1 MPGNDAS
8 ETTRASSR
16 HKMDLAAA
24 NMRAGDPSAFP
35 IAERTKGLGVT
46 MKATLTRTIA
56 LGALAG
62 SLAFPTTAVLAQQDT
77 DTQSAEELEDQL
89 EQGNTIVVTAQGRTQ
104 ELTDVPVAVNVV
116 SAEELRNSGAS
127 DIRELNQVAPSL
139 LVSSTGNEANG
150 SARIRGIGTVGD
162 NPGLESSVAVFID
175 GVYRSRSGNALSEL
189 GPIDR
194 VEVLRGPQG
203 TLGGRNSSAGL
214 INIYTAPPEFEFG
227 GYGAFSYGNFD
238 AIRVEGGLTAP
249 FGETVAGRI
258 DGVYFKRDG
267 FYNDVVNDTDVNNR
281 DRYLVRGQ
289 LLFEPSE
296 SLTVRLTGDYSK
308 KDEACC
314 AATFVQTDFAQ
325 LARVSPGFDPF
336 TRPTGGPALTST
348 DNPIINVL
356 LGLGQNPAALNQGTF
371 NRDIYVTPG
380 RSYEGETEDYGV
392 ALEAN
397 WDLGGARLTSITG
410 YREYSNFQGSD
421 TDYTQVDILYRAPGP
436 NAGAREFE
444 TFSQELRL
452 QGEAF
457 GGTLDWLIGGYFANE
472 KLETRDNLRFGNQYG
487 TLATCR
493 IAIAINPAL
502 VNPSAQNCL
511 GANVAALTAGP
522 GAFGAATPAIIA
534 GINNLSNVNDLG
546 GTGDVYNQESNNFA
560 IFTHNIINV
569 TDRLNLTLGL
579 RYTNENKD
587 FSASF
592 NNDNTICPTNRAL
605 LGGFLGVPSLAPLA
619 GGLIA
624 LSCQGNS
631 TSELD
636 GVSISDDRS
645 EDEFTGTAIISFKP
659 TDRLLT
665 YASYSRGY
673 KAGGF
678 NLDRSALSNPVTL
691 NVAALNPAALQ
702 FGQETVD
709 AFEIGGKYDGRNWT
723 LTLAGFRQDFS
734 NFQLNTFNGSVFL
747 VQNINSCSTS
757 LGGADQDASA
767 TTGACNPDNVQ
778 PGVRAQGVE
787 AELSLRPA
795 RFLTANFGLTYAD
808 TKYRDDLIG
817 DDSGAPLDPA
827 LRLLPGDNL
836 SNAPEITATASFSY
850 TPPIGNSGLS
860 GLFYLNARV
869 SDDYNTGSD
878 LLYGK
883 EQDAFT
889 LVNGRIGLRG
899 PDEKWAIELW
909 AQNLFDEDYSQVAI
923 NTPFVAPQQT
933 YSAFLAEPRT
943 YGVTVR
949 AGF

>member
-1 MPGNDAS
+1 
-8 ETTRASSR
+8 
-16 HKMDLAAA
+16 
-24 NMRAGDPSAFP
+24 
-35 IAERTKGLGVT
+35 
-46 MKATLTRTIA
+46 MKAILTRSIA

-62 SLAFPTTAVLAQQDT
+62 GLAFQPVAALAQTTDAQDT
-77 DTQSAEELEDQL
+77 EAELQDELTD
-89 EQGNTIVVTAQGRTQ
+89 GTTIVVTAQGRTQ

-162 NPGLESSVAVFID
+162 NPGLESSVAVFVD

-214 INIYTAPPEFEFG
+214 INIYTAPPEFEFS
-227 GYGAFSYGNFD
+227 GYGAFTYGNYD
-238 AIRVEGGLTAP
+238 AIKIEAGINAP
-249 FGETVAGRI
+249 LGDTVAARL

-267 FYNDVVNDTDVNNR
+267 FYNDVVNDTDVNDR

-289 LLFEPSE
+289 LLFEPTDTLSI
-296 SLTVRLTGDYSK
+296 RLTGDYSK

-314 AATFVQTDFAQ
+314 AATFVQADFAP
-325 LARVSPGFDPF
+325 LARVSPGLDTF
-336 TRPTGGPALTST
+336 TRPNGGPALTST
-348 DNPIINVL
+348 QNPIVNIL
-356 LGLGQNPAALNQGTF
+356 LGLGQNPNALTQSTF
-371 NRDIYVTPG
+371 DRDIYVTPG
-380 RSYEGETEDYGV
+380 RSYAGETEDYGA
-392 ALEAN
+392 ALELN
-397 WDLGGARLTSITG
+397 WDFGGARLTSITG
-410 YREYSNFQGSD
+410 YRDYSNTQGSD

-436 NAGAREFE
+436 NAGAREFR

-457 GGTLDWLIGGYFANE
+457 DGTLDWLVGGYFANE
-472 KLETRDNLRFGNQYG
+472 KLETRDNLRFGTQYG
-487 TLATCR
+487 TFANCR
-493 IAIAINPAL
+493 IALAINPAL
-502 VNPSAQNCL
+502 ANPSAANCF
-511 GANVAALTAGP
+511 GANIGALTAANGGA
-522 GAFGAATPAIIA
+522 GAFGAATPLIIA
-534 GINNLSNVNDLG
+534 GINNLATVSDRG
-546 GTGDVYNQESNNFA
+546 STGDLYNQESTNWA
-560 IFTHNIINV
+560 LFTHNIINI

-587 FSASF
+587 FSATF
-592 NNDNTICPTNRAL
+592 GNDNTACPANRAL
-605 LGGFLGVPSLAPLA
+605 LGSLLGVPALAGLA
-619 GGLIA
+619 GGLIS

-636 GVSISDDRS
+636 GVSIADSRD
-645 EDEFTGTAIISFKP
+645 EDEFTGTAILSFKP

-678 NLDRSALSNPVTL
+678 NLDRSALANPLAL
-691 NVAALNPAALQ
+691 NVAALNTANLQ

-709 AFEIGGKYDGRNWT
+709 AFELGGKYDGSNWT
-723 LTLAGFRQDFS
+723 LTAAAFYQRFS

-747 VQNINSCSTS
+747 VQNVNSCGTS
-757 LGGADQDASA
+757 LGGGDRDASA
-767 TTGACNPDNVQ
+767 TTGACAADDVQ
-778 PGVRAQGVE
+778 PGVIAKGVE
-787 AELSLRPA
+787 LELSLRPA
-795 RFLTANFGLTYAD
+795 RFLNATLGMTYAD
-808 TKYRDDLIG
+808 TSYEDDLIG
-817 DDSGAPLDPA
+817 NDTGAPLDPA

-836 SNAPEITATASFSY
+836 SNAPEITTTASLSY

-860 GLFYLNARV
+860 GLFYLNTRMT
-869 SDDYNTGSD
+869 SDYNTGSD

-883 EQDAFT
+883 EQDGYI
-889 LVNGRIGLRG
+889 LVNGRIGIRG

-909 AQNLFDEDYSQVAI
+909 AQNLFDQDYTQVAF

-933 YSAFLAEPRT
+933 FSAYLAEPRT
-943 YGVTVR
+943 YGITVR